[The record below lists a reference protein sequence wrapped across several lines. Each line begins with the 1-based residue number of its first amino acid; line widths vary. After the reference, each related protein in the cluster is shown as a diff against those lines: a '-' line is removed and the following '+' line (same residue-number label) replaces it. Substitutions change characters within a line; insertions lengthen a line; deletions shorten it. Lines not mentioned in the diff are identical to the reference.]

1 MTHQEASRK
10 AEELRKSWDGP
21 MNGGELAFCR
31 DVQGFI
37 QFAIEN
43 GLSFAMVVSALGHD
57 ANNLARYGFSLE
69 AAKED
74 AFMPKVSRYSN
85 VSSDSVGEAEEVED

>member
-1 MTHQEASRK
+1 
-10 AEELRKSWDGP
+10 